1 MRRIQRDSRREELIK
16 QLTGGEFPPFK
27 EIWRLVLFAAS
38 VGYHYDRREKLGN
51 IESGKAFPSTYISNP
66 AWPGFQYLMALVCT
80 GEPHILA
87 GTEESDDQRLTIF
100 EEYANGGLA
109 VLREELEQRSY
120 SLDALL
126 QFISVI
132 EVAPTDVKLNDL
144 EI

>member
-1 MRRIQRDSRREELIK
+1 MRRIQRAVDKEDVIK
-16 QLTGGEFPPFK
+16 AMTTGETPLFK

-38 VGYHYDRREKLGN
+38 VGYHFERREKLGN
-51 IESGKAFPSTYISNP
+51 VESGKAFPSTYFSNP
-66 AWPGFQYLMALVCT
+66 AWPGYQYLMALVCT

-87 GTEESDDQRLTIF
+87 GTEDSDDQRLTIF

-109 VLREELEQRSY
+109 ILREELEQRSY

-126 QFISVI
+126 QFISSI
-132 EVAPTDVKLNDL
+132 ESAPAAIKLDDL